1 MSQRNSDDMSDED
14 LVRQLHLEYPQ
25 YVFHNTSSASRRA
38 ASTDS
43 PHSINWSVEC
53 REEAPPLPSPQ
64 PTEPATTS
72 SATATAASSPASL
85 DDDHSAACADCTCTH
100 DAEPALERNHN
111 TTPAAGSAPE
121 PPEFI
126 YPAPPGSNFAQ
137 LPPHARDFYTYL
149 PGTVSPT
156 VYREMLRYVLPMT
169 PTSLLSFPSPDVAPP
184 LTSHS
189 VMPPEAAARAAETR
203 AAFDRFRN
211 DPLAPAFLRH
221 NHTQVRG
228 DDEEIEEVVDEVW
241 GESMT
246 VPRGYRRTQTG
257 SRRRRPQRW
266 RPLKAVEGEGEKGEE
281 GVEEKKVE
289 KRGRKRKI
297 TRSAS

>member
-1 MSQRNSDDMSDED
+1 MSQSNSDDMSDED
-14 LVRQLHLEYPQ
+14 LVRQLRLEYPQ

-43 PHSINWSVEC
+43 PHSINWSVDC
-53 REEAPPLPSPQ
+53 REEAPSPPSPQ
-64 PTEPATTS
+64 PEEPATTS
-72 SATATAASSPASL
+72 SATATTSSSPASL
-85 DDDHSAACADCTCTH
+85 DDDHSAASADCTCAH
-100 DAEPALERNHN
+100 DAEPALERNPN
-111 TTPAAGSAPE
+111 TAATAGSTPE

-156 VYREMLRYVLPMT
+156 VYREMLRYAHPMT
-169 PTSLLSFPSPDVAPP
+169 LLPLPSPDVAPP

-221 NHTQVRG
+221 NHTHVHR
-228 DDEEIEEVVDEVW
+228 DDEEIDEVMDEVW

-246 VPRGYRRTQTG
+246 VPWGYRRTQTG

-266 RPLKAVEGEGEKGEE
+266 RPLKAVEGESEKREE

>member
-1 MSQRNSDDMSDED
+1 MSDED
-14 LVRQLHLEYPQ
+14 LVRQLRLEYP
-25 YVFHNTSSASRRA
+25 H
-38 ASTDS
+38 
-43 PHSINWSVEC
+43 INWSVEC
-53 REEAPPLPSPQ
+53 REEAPPPPSPQ

-85 DDDHSAACADCTCTH
+85 DDDHGAASADCTCAH

-111 TTPAAGSAPE
+111 TTASAASTPE

-156 VYREMLRYVLPMT
+156 VYREMLRYAHPTTLPLH
-169 PTSLLSFPSPDVAPP
+169 PQPALPSPDVAPP

-228 DDEEIEEVVDEVW
+228 DDEEVEEVVDEVW

-246 VPRGYRRTQTG
+246 VPWGYRRTQTG

-266 RPLKAVEGEGEKGEE
+266 RPLKAVEEEGEKGEE
-281 GVEEKKVE
+281 RVEEKKE

-297 TRSAS
+297 ARSEV